1 MKKSILFT
9 GILFVMHT
17 SCNQQPSVTV
27 GYAGED
33 ISRNATI
40 LRDQNNN
47 QIVLD
52 LKTEGKWELYAGPSV
67 EKINLDKPVAQ
78 GTSSGRYQPDIDTT
92 VRNYFELVTP
102 SGKAILAERRLPL
115 QGSYNFRDLGGIRTR
130 DGRYTQWDKVFRSD
144 DMMHLTEK
152 DLDYLSKIPIKTVV
166 DFRSETEIKQS
177 PDQKIPSV
185 SNSYIYAIT
194 PGNITSLPFED
205 IARLTTQESDSL
217 MKSVNKQLVTDS
229 SAIEQYRKFFALLQE
244 EENIPLVFH
253 CTAGKDRTGYGAY
266 LFLSSLGVDEQT
278 ALQDYLASNNYLAAK
293 YGSYME
299 KYPDLKPLFEVRPE
313 YLKTAIDQIRKEHGN
328 VENYLT
334 NVLNVDIEKMRELY
348 LY

>member
-1 MKKSILFT
+1 
-9 GILFVMHT
+9 
-17 SCNQQPSVTV
+17 
-27 GYAGED
+27 
-33 ISRNATI
+33 
-40 LRDQNNN
+40 
-47 QIVLD
+47 
-52 LKTEGKWELYAGPSV
+52 
-67 EKINLDKPVAQ
+67 
-78 GTSSGRYQPDIDTT
+78 
-92 VRNYFELVTP
+92 
-102 SGKAILAERRLPL
+102 
-115 QGSYNFRDLGGIRTR
+115 
-130 DGRYTQWDKVFRSD
+130 
-144 DMMHLTEK
+144 MMHLTEK